1 MASTTAICSSF
12 KTDLMVGIHDFTN
25 STGHAFY
32 WALYTS
38 TATNGAAT
46 TAYSATNEISGTNY
60 VAKGTTGAN
69 TTPTLDSTTAYTDW
83 PDPTWSSASFTAA
96 STLLYN
102 DTVTTPTADPS
113 VAVWD
118 FGGDQTASGGDFV
131 LQLPTPNGT
140 TGILRLA

>member
-25 STGHAFY
+25 AADAFY

-38 TATNGAAT
+38 TATHGAGT

-60 VAKGTTGAN
+60 VAKGTTNAN
-69 TTPTLDSTTAYTDW
+69 VTPSLDGTTAYTDW
-83 PDPTWSSASFTAA
+83 ADPTWASASFTSA

-102 DTVTTPTADPS
+102 DTVTTPVADAS

-118 FGGDQTASGGDFV
+118 FGGDQVASGGDFV
-131 LQLPTPNGT
+131 LQLPVADGT

>member
-12 KTDLMVGIHDFTN
+12 KQELMVAEHDFTL
-25 STGHAFY
+25 STGHAFN

-38 TATNGAAT
+38 TATHGAAT

-60 VAKGTTGAN
+60 TAKGVTNAN
-69 TTPTLDSTTAYTDW
+69 VTPTLDGTVAYTDW
-83 PDPTWSSASFTAA
+83 ADPTWSSASFTAA
-96 STLLYN
+96 STLLFN
-102 DTVTTPTADPS
+102 DTHASDAS

-118 FGGDQTASGGDFV
+118 FGGDKTASGGDFV